1 MWLDGMIL
9 GAFSILCVYILRLC
23 ICIKIDLGYP
33 TSTLINLVIFE
44 FVIKLLF
51 NYYLFL
57 YITLNLPNG

>member
-1 MWLDGMIL
+1 MDGMIL
-9 GAFSILCVYILRLC
+9 GAFSILCVCILRLC
-23 ICIKIDLGYP
+23 ICIKIDLGYLA
-33 TSTLINLVIFE
+33 STFINLVIFE